1 MHASSCLI
9 FCNCSLQLEAQAVR
23 VVLHLLPQL
32 RRATKSLPL
41 QQDMLFAGLCFVQVA
56 QTRRVPVPDQ
66 HLDET
71 CKVSML
77 CQQ

>member
-9 FCNCSLQLEAQAVR
+9 FCNRCLQLEAQALR
-23 VVLHLLPQL
+23 VVLQLLPQL

-41 QQDMLFAGLCFVQVA
+41 QQDMLFAGLCFVHVA

-71 CKVSML
+71 PKVSML
-77 CQQ
+77 C